1 MVEVGRRYLRSDP
14 VNGAAWLAQ
23 SGLSPEAQ
31 QQISAPRE
39 ERNWRGGGGG
49 PPAGGPQGGGRRGP
63 R

>member
-1 MVEVGRRYLRSDP
+1 